1 MVLNEQSSYKIFVS
15 ANASGPE
22 KHAAEE
28 LQQYLFRITGCSLP
42 IVQEANPQEKYVYV
56 GFGEAP
62 APLLAN
68 IKPEAFGNEEYIIR
82 SDGQHRHIIWRDRL
96 FV

>member
-1 MVLNEQSSYKIFVS
+1 MVLNGQSSYKIFVS

-42 IVQEANPQEKYVYV
+42 IVQEANPQEK
-56 GFGEAP
+56 
-62 APLLAN
+62 
-68 IKPEAFGNEEYIIR
+68 
-82 SDGQHRHIIWRDRL
+82 
-96 FV
+96 